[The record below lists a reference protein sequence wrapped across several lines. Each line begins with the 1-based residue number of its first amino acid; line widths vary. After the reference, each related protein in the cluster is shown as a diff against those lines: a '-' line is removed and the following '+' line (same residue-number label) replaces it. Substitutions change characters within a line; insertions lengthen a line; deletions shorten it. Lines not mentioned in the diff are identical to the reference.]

1 MAYNNLTIPAVVKF
15 KNDINDDIDRC
26 IEIMTHN
33 LINHN
38 DDLTS
43 VEIDSG
49 SNKNDNVKVISH
61 LISYYNRMLELYKS
75 DNKKSNMDSDE
86 EVDSDIFDSDSS
98 DTTSLFHNRVYHQDY
113 QANITK
119 QLMGLDV
126 DALDTF
132 DAFDNFDNSDNFDN
146 FDNLADS
153 SVDSSIYYDHYS
165 YYSRSNSYSKEQTNA
180 SIQTPDMIAIPDK
193 NMFKLCELNSEI
205 KFTTEDEINYDD
217 PTI

>member
-1 MAYNNLTIPAVVKF
+1 MTYNNLTISAVVKF

-33 LINHN
+33 LIDHI
-38 DDLTS
+38 DDPTS

-75 DNKKSNMDSDE
+75 DNKKSATDSDE
-86 EVDSDIFDSDSS
+86 EVDFDIFDSDSG
-98 DTTSLFHNRVYHQDY
+98 DTMSLFHNRVYRQDY
-113 QANITK
+113 QSNITK
-119 QLMGLDV
+119 QLMGLDS
-126 DALDTF
+126 LDDF
-132 DAFDNFDNSDNFDN
+132 DGLDGLDDFDNPDIFNGSDN

-153 SVDSSIYYDHYS
+153 SVDSSIYYD
-165 YYSRSNSYSKEQTNA
+165 YYPRSNCYSKEQNNA
-180 SIQTPDMIAIPDK
+180 SIPDK

-205 KFTTEDEINYDD
+205 NFTTGDEINYDD